1 MKSFFHNLSALFP
14 FFANRSSA
22 AILNDVVFKSINL
35 TAFALFLCV
44 LTVACDR
51 ASVAG
56 LPFAA
61 PVVLVG
67 SSGDVATQTFEPQD
81 LEANPLRATFAL
93 YPTELAFGDAAYYTL
108 DVENVSDA
116 LEYFDGAREFT
127 ESALSQCVARV
138 SATAEGVPGEYVA
151 APELATLFVR
161 APSEEPQPSTSQ
173 PINNASASGKGCS
186 AGELRL
192 KPGVKI
198 RRVASA
204 LEFPPLEDWNDPFW
218 TAVRDKLSNQNAV
231 ELRLRFELRL
241 PPKIIG
247 SREAQAL
254 QPQWPTLS
262 VEKTLV
268 LKRRDANEL
277 ATVDRW
283 FEATPPDAFPLC
295 SVDGTQKGS
304 RFYRRDEGPQPSS
317 VSLNGAS
324 YRADA
329 FTRIGARKP
338 TLVDAPTTVDGWRRL
353 EAEFAP
359 STLRDEIALTR
370 LQLEYYDA
378 PEGAESDAT
387 LKTLVDWFKTRPEP
401 QRAAWLF
408 SLKRRGRYFFKNPLE
423 AKRATLIRT
432 LTSASKNAD
441 DSTGDAK

>member
-1 MKSFFHNLSALFP
+1 MKISNK
-14 FFANRSSA
+14 

-35 TAFALFLCV
+35 TAFALYLCV

-51 ASVAG
+51 SSVADM
-56 LPFAA
+56 PFAA

-81 LEANPLRATFAL
+81 LKTNPLRATFAL
-93 YPTELAFGDAAYYTL
+93 YPTELSFGDAAYYTL
-108 DVENVSDA
+108 DFENVSDA
-116 LEYFDGAREFT
+116 GAEFDCEDTFS
-127 ESALSQCVARV
+127 ESSLSRCVARV
-138 SATAEGVPGEYVA
+138 AATVDGVPGEYVA

-161 APSEEPQPSTSQ
+161 KPSEEPQPSTSQ
-173 PINNASASGKGCS
+173 PLGADAAASGMG
-186 AGELRL
+186 GLVGGLYL
-192 KPGVKI
+192 KPGGKT

-218 TAVRDKLSNQNAV
+218 TAVRDKLSNQSAV

-241 PPKIIG
+241 PPKITG

-268 LKRRDANEL
+268 LKRRDDNGL
-277 ATVDRW
+277 ATIDRW
-283 FEATPPDAFPLC
+283 FEATPPDAFPVR
-295 SVDGTQKGS
+295 SDDESKKGP

-317 VSLNGAS
+317 ISLNGKS

-338 TLVDAPTTVDGWRRL
+338 TLVDAPPTVDGWRRL

-378 PEGAESDAT
+378 PEGAASDAA
-387 LKTLVDWFKTRPEP
+387 LEALVGWFKTRPEP

-408 SLKRRGRYFFKNPLE
+408 SLKLRALHFFKNPLE
-423 AKRATLIRT
+423 AKNATLRKE
-432 LTSASKNAD
+432 LTSASKNTPAPSD
-441 DSTGDAK
+441 DAK